1 MFEYKKKKKK
11 RVLHSFIGLVLILI
25 IAMGGVAYG
34 LLWQGTLPEFKVS
47 STVNVLSK
55 VALAEITGK
64 TVNLKSQDLNGILEL
79 YLKKKNSQGSLT
91 IKNIYSEMQD
101 DKLSFYIPAKY
112 KKFSFLLYCKGTISY
127 DNNKIVFKPT
137 SIKVGKISIPVTF
150 ALNKLKS
157 YSSKITISENAI
169 ELPKDILPFN
179 VTELSISGDSM
190 LAKIEKITT
199 FKNTEPDKE
208 INTDVLK
215 STRDQ
220 LVAVYSSLQT
230 KNEKKVISTIQTVVD
245 KMIKSPSYAY
255 KNDAKSVKASYTA
268 LTSAEKYDIKNSL
281 LTDMDTNT

>member
-25 IAMGGVAYG
+25 IAMGGLVYG

-64 TVNLKSQDLNGILEL
+64 TVSLKSQDLNGILEL

-199 FKNTEPDKE
+199 FKN
-208 INTDVLK
+208 
-215 STRDQ
+215 SHTR
-220 LVAVYSSLQT
+220 
-230 KNEKKVISTIQTVVD
+230 E
-245 KMIKSPSYAY
+245 
-255 KNDAKSVKASYTA
+255 
-268 LTSAEKYDIKNSL
+268 
-281 LTDMDTNT
+281 TNP